1 MLFLNI
7 FATRLQIKKC
17 IFAVLKQIK
26 NTAWKRRYKIPPFPL
41 DSFTDCWTLKIHIHV
56 NKAMWRQTAG
66 QGTKTPARILTL
78 RKLSELEYPVSLL
91 ELETMLDTLDKSTIS
106 RSLAVLLKRHA
117 IHSFED
123 GSGST
128 KYEICRST
136 VEHCPIEEQHV
147 HFHCEACNRTFC
159 MKEHKIPIISLPNG
173 YAIENINYTIKGVC
187 PECQCQQRKVLTN

>member
-1 MLFLNI
+1 MSI
-7 FATRLQIKKC
+7 KQCEDRL
-17 IFAVLKQIK
+17 
-26 NTAWKRRYKIPPFPL
+26 L
-41 DSFTDCWTLKIHIHV
+41 DRGL
-56 NKAMWRQTAG
+56 RP
-66 QGTKTPARILTL
+66 TPARILTL

-187 PECQCQQRKVLTN
+187 QQRKVLTN

>member
-1 MLFLNI
+1 MSI
-7 FATRLQIKKC
+7 KQCEDRL
-17 IFAVLKQIK
+17 
-26 NTAWKRRYKIPPFPL
+26 L
-41 DSFTDCWTLKIHIHV
+41 DRGL
-56 NKAMWRQTAG
+56 RP
-66 QGTKTPARILTL
+66 TPARILTL

-136 VEHCPIEEQHV
+136 VEHC
-147 HFHCEACNRTFC
+147 EACNRTFC

>member
-1 MLFLNI
+1 MSI
-7 FATRLQIKKC
+7 KQCEDRL
-17 IFAVLKQIK
+17 
-26 NTAWKRRYKIPPFPL
+26 L
-41 DSFTDCWTLKIHIHV
+41 DRGL
-56 NKAMWRQTAG
+56 RP
-66 QGTKTPARILTL
+66 TPARILTL

-106 RSLAVLLKRHA
+106 RSLTVLLQRHA

-136 VEHCPIEEQHV
+136 AEHCPIEEQHI
-147 HFHCEACNRTFC
+147 HFYCRVCNRTFC
-159 MKEHKIPIISLPNG
+159 MREHKIPVVSLPDG

-187 PECQCQQRKVLTN
+187 PECQCQKRKLSRN

>member
-1 MLFLNI
+1 MSI
-7 FATRLQIKKC
+7 KQCEDRL
-17 IFAVLKQIK
+17 
-26 NTAWKRRYKIPPFPL
+26 L
-41 DSFTDCWTLKIHIHV
+41 DRGL
-56 NKAMWRQTAG
+56 RP
-66 QGTKTPARILTL
+66 TPARILTL

-187 PECQCQQRKVLTN
+187 PECQCQRRKVLTN